1 MERVLLEYLANAL
14 WQLPVLAAGAW
25 VLLWLVR
32 PGPRTQYRVWLAVL
46 GLAVMLPGCGLGGDI
61 GGSFGTNAVATPL
74 VHRSAAVVEVEPMST
89 IELEP
94 RTETVRETSW
104 LSARI
109 HRVPLSAREVHW
121 ISGVYAG
128 SVLLGLLRVGKAWR
142 SARRLVAN
150 SREVALCSTAEAVLE
165 GFGRDLNMRL
175 PEVRECA
182 EVTSPMVVG
191 AISPVV
197 LLPEDFAGHGENEV
211 KAALLHELAHVKRR
225 DYMINSVC
233 QVAGLPVIWHPV
245 TYAVQQRIRRT
256 REMVCDEMAAHEMES
271 EIGYARCLLTMARGM
286 LGGGLAERPEF
297 VGLFSSNVLE
307 ERVMRLMETKIVVS
321 VRMRVLRLASGASA
335 MAAATLMAASFHVVP
350 TMAAEQQVAVAS
362 IAPIV
367 PVIQA
372 VDALSPVAPVSG
384 LTAVRPPVAFVPAV
398 VVVPATLAAVP
409 VAPYAETSPYEPQDV
424 MAIAPVAPQSAP
436 TPPSAP
442 TAATP
447 AVAPVPRIAPTPA
460 TPHAAP
466 AAGRA
471 PTPPVAP
478 APEAAP
484 AAPAKKA
491 ICKKKTSMVYRLGS
505 GGDGVIVVDGQV
517 WEMTPEERAQ
527 MEKTMTASAAGMREA
542 AKALNSAEFKTNM
555 AEMQQ
560 QMAKLK
566 VKNLADS
573 SALHAQMDATRLA
586 LEAQHDA
593 MNSAELQAKMVDM
606 QVKLQSMKIRN
617 CDASSSKEKEKQK
630 DKAPQKQ

>member
-32 PGPRTQYRVWLAVL
+32 PGPRTQYRAWLVVL
-46 GLAVMLPGCGLGGDI
+46 GIGVVLPVCGLAGDI
-61 GGSFGTNAVATPL
+61 GCSFSTQAGTTAL
-74 VHRSAAVVEVEPMST
+74 VHRSAAVVEVEPMSPV
-89 IELEP
+89 EVQP
-94 RTETVRETSW
+94 PAETGRETSW

-121 ISGVYAG
+121 ISGVYVG

-165 GFGRDLNMRL
+165 DFGRDLNMRL

-197 LLPEDFAGHGENEV
+197 LLPEGFAGHGENEM

-256 REMVCDEMAAHEMES
+256 REMVCDEMAAHEMRS

-286 LGGGLAERPEF
+286 LGRGLAERPEF

-307 ERVMRLMETKIVVS
+307 ERVTRLMETKTVVS
-321 VRMRVLRLASGASA
+321 LRMRVLRLASGVGA
-335 MAAATLMAASFHVVP
+335 MAAATVMAGSFHVVP
-350 TMAAEQQVAVAS
+350 TMAAEQQVAVAP
-362 IAPIV
+362 IAPV
-367 PVIQA
+367 VQT
-372 VDALSPVAPVSG
+372 VDALSPVAPMSG
-384 LTAVRPPVAFVPAV
+384 LTAVRPPGAFVPAV
-398 VVVPATLAAVP
+398 VVAPATLAAVP
-409 VAPYAETSPYEPQDV
+409 VAPDAETSPYRLQDV
-424 MAIAPVAPQSAP
+424 TLIAPVAPQSAP
-436 TPPSAP
+436 TTPSAP

-447 AVAPVPRIAPTPA
+447 ADAPVARIAATPA

-466 AAGRA
+466 AAPPA
-471 PTPPVAP
+471 PTPAVTPMP
-478 APEAAP
+478 AAAP

-491 ICKKKTSMVYRLGS
+491 ICKKKMSMVYRLGS
-505 GGDGVIVVDGQV
+505 GDDGMIVVDGRV
-517 WEMTPEERAQ
+517 WEMTVEKRAR
-527 MEKTMTASAAGMREA
+527 MEKAMAASAAGMREA
-542 AKALNSAEFKTNM
+542 AKTLNSAQFKTNM

-566 VKNLADS
+566 LRIWRIAV
-573 SALHAQMDATRLA
+573 H
-586 LEAQHDA
+586 
-593 MNSAELQAKMVDM
+593 
-606 QVKLQSMKIRN
+606 SMPRWLRHGWP
-617 CDASSSKEKEKQK
+617 SRRSTTS
-630 DKAPQKQ
+630 